1 MLPASMTT
9 GYQGRLLAVLLLLVV
24 LGGIYLVVALP
35 ILDLYAG
42 RAAVLENRRMLVPRL
57 KAAAEEL
64 PGLRA
69 RVAELR
75 ATAGARKV
83 TLEGSSDAIASANL
97 QSRLEELATA
107 AGVAISSTE
116 GLPAEARG
124 LYRRIGL
131 RIAISGAYESIVKLL
146 AAIETSTPPLVLDNL
161 QIHGTL
167 QARALLQPQAAL
179 RSQMAQQPAGPPVNP
194 RLDAGFEVYGF
205 RSNETP
211 VVLKQ

>member
-1 MLPASMTT
+1 ML
-9 GYQGRLLAVLLLLVV
+9 GVC
-24 LGGIYLVVALP
+24 YLIVVAP
-35 ILDLYAG
+35 VHDLYSQ
-42 RAAVLENRRMLVPRL
+42 REAALEQQWMLEPR
-57 KAAAEEL
+57 
-64 PGLRA
+64 
-69 RVAELR
+69 LR
-75 ATAGARKV
+75 ATAAEVPVLRARLAKLREAASTRKITLDGA
-83 TLEGSSDAIASANL
+83 SDAIASANL

-146 AAIETSTPPLVLDNL
+146 AAIETSAPPLVLDNL